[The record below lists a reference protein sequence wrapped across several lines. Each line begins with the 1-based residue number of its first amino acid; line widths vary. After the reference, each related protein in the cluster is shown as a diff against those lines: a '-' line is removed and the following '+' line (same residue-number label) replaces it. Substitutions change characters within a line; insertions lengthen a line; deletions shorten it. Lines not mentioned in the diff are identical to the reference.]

1 MTRLPLRVVSRS
13 IALSDTQVH
22 NITITVP
29 VDARTKHRSL
39 KNVAPRLRGLLDLTV
54 SEFPD
59 STAITVANIPSLYAD
74 RAPVLKHN
82 ETQRLPVSV
91 QAGSLTMPRADTA
104 AESES
109 DCSLSVVCDGGA
121 TSHTRRL

>member
-1 MTRLPLRVVSRS
+1 METPPLSANLDVATPEPRFPFHPRGSRSGLSHFPLEEQTCSGEHNLRHREADKANYSSCLTRLPLRVVSRS

-54 SEFPD
+54 SEFP
-59 STAITVANIPSLYAD
+59 S
-74 RAPVLKHN
+74 R
-82 ETQRLPVSV
+82 Q
-91 QAGSLTMPRADTA
+91 Q
-104 AESES
+104 
-109 DCSLSVVCDGGA
+109 
-121 TSHTRRL
+121 